1 MDTIES
7 LEKAGLTQNEA
18 KIYYFLL
25 KEKHSTVT
33 EIAKRTGI
41 HRRSAYDV
49 LMRLSDKAL
58 VSYIQ
63 DEGTKKYFPSNPSK
77 INEFMEEKKKAFTEA
92 LPSLKELFAQKS
104 EKKSTEFFAGKKGIR
119 SILDDQLNQKNE
131 ILILGASTRA
141 SEIVREYFPRYNLI
155 REKNSIPMRI
165 IYSGN
170 KHQKTEKLH
179 LAKTKAMPEN
189 TGGDVAINIYGDNVA
204 MIMWNFDSPFAI
216 LIKQKEVADS
226 FRDYF
231 NFIWNNI

>member
-1 MDTIES
+1 MDGIES

-25 KEKHSTVT
+25 REKSATVT

-58 VSYIQ
+58 VSYMV
-63 DEGTKKYFPSNPSK
+63 DEGAKKYFPSNPSR
-77 INEFMEEKKKAFTEA
+77 INEIIEEKKKVFSEV
-92 LPSLKELFAQKS
+92 LPNLREMFAQRAG
-104 EKKSTEFFAGKKGIR
+104 KKSTQFFMGKKGIR
-119 SILDDQLNQKNE
+119 AVLDEQLELGKE
-131 ILILGASTRA
+131 ILVLGASSGA
-141 SEIVREYFPRYNLI
+141 SDIVKEYFPRYHLI
-155 REKNSIPMRI
+155 RVKGKIPMRV
-165 IYSGN
+165 IYSG
-170 KHQKTEKLH
+170 KKYHKTEKLL
-179 LAKTKAMPEN
+179 LAKTRAMPEG
-189 TGGDVAINIYGDNVA
+189 TGGDVAINIYGDSVA

-231 NFIWNNI
+231 EFIWGKL